1 MAFESMYIGASGM
14 KAHGVRVN
22 NLGNNLANIS
32 TIGFKNSRV
41 RFDTLISD
49 EVTTGGT
56 GTGFS
61 QVGQGVRVSS
71 VITDFSQG
79 ALEPGSEA
87 TDLAIEGQGFFNVVK
102 NDVSRYTRA
111 GNFRF
116 DKDGYLVNSQGY
128 VLQGMGIT
136 DGVAGSVGD
145 IKLDLN
151 GVGLF
156 IVDPEATTQISM
168 VANLGSL
175 DDANVDGSNPF
186 FSMFRSWNG
195 LSQQDEPL
203 SEGGYSF
210 KNTIK
215 VYDEDGG
222 EHNLSVYFDPVTV
235 SNSGGAQYWEY
246 VVGMNPSEDGR
257 AAFMDTSGAGLLMAG
272 TITFGASGQ
281 LENISAFTYNGAGG
295 VKDLESWDPSA
306 FSADGFP
313 AFSTT
318 FSGASSGAGTA
329 TSTIALNFGLEN
341 TAGSWLAGGA
351 SNAGAVGADLSSL
364 PGFAAVGKRA
374 FASTA
379 YSGSSSVMYQSQD
392 GSPKGYL
399 QNISVDNYGVMVGT
413 FSNGVNKDLYQIT
426 LYNFPNEFG
435 LRREGH
441 NLFSESPTSGD
452 AAGAT
457 PNSEG
462 LGAISCR
469 TLETSNVDMATEFTT
484 MISAQHGFQANSK
497 VITASDQILQNLINL
512 KR

>member
-61 QVGQGVRVSS
+61 QVGQGVRVAS
-71 VITDFSQG
+71 VLTDFSQG
-79 ALEPGSEA
+79 ALEPGAEA

-102 NDVSRYTRA
+102 DDVSRYTRA

-116 DKDGYLVNSQGY
+116 DKDGYLVNPHGY
-128 VLQGMGIT
+128 VLQGMEIT
-136 DGVAGSVGD
+136 NGVAGSVGD
-145 IKLDLN
+145 IQLHLN
-151 GVGLF
+151 GDGLF
-156 IVDPEATTQISM
+156 IVEPEATTLVSM
-168 VANLGSL
+168 VANLGSVY
-175 DDANVDGSNPF
+175 DSNVDENNPF
-186 FSMFRSWNG
+186 FSMFKDWNG
-195 LSQQDEPL
+195 LTEEDEPL
-203 SEGGYSF
+203 PESAYSF
-210 KNTIK
+210 KNTIQ

-222 EHNLSVYFDPVTV
+222 EHTLSVYFDPVTL
-235 SNSGGAQYWEY
+235 SDAGGTQYWEY
-246 VVGMNPSEDGR
+246 VVGMDPSEEGR
-257 AAFMDTSGAGLLMAG
+257 AAFQDTSGAGLLMAG
-272 TITFGASGQ
+272 TMAFGPSGQ
-281 LENISAFTYNGAGG
+281 LENISAFTYNGTGG
-295 VKDLESWDPSA
+295 VKDLDSWDPSA
-306 FSADGFP
+306 FSADGLP
-313 AFSTT
+313 VFSAT
-318 FSGASSGAGTA
+318 FSGTGSGAGTA
-329 TSTIALNFGLEN
+329 TNTIALNFGLEN
-341 TAGSWLAGGA
+341 TAGSWLAGNA
-351 SNAGAVGADLSSL
+351 SNAGAVGVDHSSL
-364 PGFAAVGKRA
+364 PEFATVDRGA
-374 FASTA
+374 FASSA
-379 YSGSSSVMYQSQD
+379 YAGSSSVMYQSQD

-399 QNISVDNYGVMVGT
+399 QNISVDNYGVMVGS
-413 FSNGVNKDLYQIT
+413 FSNGVNRDLFQLT

-452 AAGAT
+452 ASEAT

-469 TLETSNVDMATEFTT
+469 TLEISNVDMATEFTT

-497 VITASDQILQNLINL
+497 VITATDQILQNLINL